1 MKLFK
6 FSNYQKFLTA
16 TLVSTTTILFTAN
29 TAFAQVLRGAGD
41 GFVQPLLERYR
52 QEYEQETGEKFKY
65 TAVGSGGGIRFFIN
79 DSVDFAATTLIPTPI
94 EINQMEDGLL
104 MLPTG
109 GSSVAVVYNL
119 QEVSST
125 IQLSRDQL
133 AKIFTGE
140 ITNWQQVNPRF
151 PNQEIEVVT
160 CAKNCST
167 SFILT
172 KYLNKITGGKILPSQ
187 NPEWK
192 FPVFSELTDDSAIA
206 GEVRRTEGAIG
217 YVQTSIALKENLSIA
232 SLENKSGNYVK
243 PNIETTEKALANV
256 KFNNDFTTEDI
267 QDPENGYPLV
277 SLTWLLL
284 PKNYDN
290 QKVLEKTQSLLT
302 WIFTQG
308 QKLNQE
314 LGYTKVPDDVNKKAI
329 VAINNQFKINSVAA
343 ISGDDLRLSPIGN
356 LYDNTPSDV
365 QPIVNVNQLI
375 DVDSQHWAYSA
386 LNNLVEKH
394 QCLSGTSQ
402 NTFAGNRSLKRHEFA
417 FMLNS
422 CLLKIRRSLDGL
434 QTNKLANKQDLAVV
448 QRLQTE
454 FTSELQNITNRIDK
468 LADKTA
474 LIQDQQF
481 STTTVL
487 RGTVDFNII
496 SGFGDRKAVLPGT
509 NSTEKLTAN
518 PTFAGRASLTL
529 DTSFTGKDKLRTQLV
544 GGNINNLSSAIT
556 GTDMTLLSG
565 ATNTSN
571 DVILGTLIYQFPI
584 GDKGQIIIAPTA
596 GFPTRIFPALNPVSS
611 ISNFGAESPI
621 YSFAFGSGAIGYYQF
636 NDQLAAGISY
646 LTTSGN
652 NPNEGLFGGQY
663 TLLSQITYTPSDQL
677 GIAFTYG
684 NYYASRPGST
694 INVTGSKGSEF
705 GQLPFGEDTPTS
717 SNAFGLQLTY
727 KLSDKLVLGGWT
739 SYFKT
744 ENQAIANLNGVNFDP
759 GANAD
764 IWSWAITASLTD
776 LGKLGSQLSFVF
788 GMPPKVTNNDIL
800 QRQDQD
806 TSLHWELS
814 YRYPLTERI
823 DITPGFLMITNPEHN
838 AANDTIWVG
847 LFRTSLKF

>member
-1 MKLFK
+1 MKF
-6 FSNYQKFLTA
+6 FRFTNYQQFLTA
-16 TLVSTTTILFTAN
+16 TLVSTTTIIFTAH

-52 QEYEQETGEKFKY
+52 QEYESQTGEKFKY

-79 DSVDFAATTLIPTPI
+79 DSVEFAATTLIPTPI

-109 GSSVAVVYNL
+109 GSSVAIVYNL
-119 QEVSST
+119 KEVSST
-125 IQLSRDQL
+125 VKLSRDQL
-133 AKIFTGE
+133 GKIFTGE
-140 ITNWQQVNPRF
+140 ITNWQQINPKF
-151 PNQEIEVVT
+151 PNQKIQVVT

-172 KYLNKITGGKILPSQ
+172 KYLQKITGGKILPSQ

-192 FPVFSELTDDSAIA
+192 FPVFSALTEDSAIA
-206 GEVRRTEGAIG
+206 GEVSRTEGAIG
-217 YVQTSIALKENLSIA
+217 YVQTSIALQENLSIA
-232 SLENKSGNYVK
+232 SLENKAGNYLQPTV
-243 PNIETTEKALANV
+243 ETTEKALANV

-284 PKNYDN
+284 PKNYDD
-290 QKVLEKTQSLLT
+290 QKILEKTQSLVT

-308 QKLNQE
+308 QKLNPE

-329 VAINNQFKINSVAA
+329 VAINNQFKISSMAA

-375 DVDSQHWAYSA
+375 DIDPQHWAYSA
-386 LNNLVEKH
+386 LSNLVEKH

-402 NTFAGNRSLKRHEFA
+402 NTFTGNRTLKRHEFA

-422 CLLKIRRSLDGL
+422 CLLKIRRSLDSL

-454 FTSELQNITNRIDK
+454 FTQELQNITNRVDN
-468 LADKTA
+468 LEEKTA
-474 LIQDQQF
+474 LIRDQQF

-487 RGTVDFNII
+487 RGRVDFNLI
-496 SGFGDRKAVLPGT
+496 SGFGDKKAVAPGA
-509 NSTEKLTAN
+509 NSTEKLTVN
-518 PTFAGRASLTL
+518 PTFSGRASLTL
-529 DTSFTGKDKLRTQLV
+529 DTSFTGKDKLQTQLV
-544 GGNINNLSSAIT
+544 AGNINNLNSAIT
-556 GTDMTLLSG
+556 GTDMTLLIG
-565 ATNTSN
+565 ATNTN
-571 DVILGTLIYQFPI
+571 NNVRLGTIFYQFPI
-584 GDKGQIIIAPTA
+584 GDKGIIAIAPVA
-596 GFPTRIFPALNPVSS
+596 DFPTRIFPALNPVSS

-621 YSFAFGSGAIGYYQF
+621 YSFAFGSGAVGYYQF
-636 NDQLAAGISY
+636 TDQLAAGISY

-652 NPNEGLFGGQY
+652 DPNEGLFGGQY
-663 TLLSQITYTPSDQL
+663 TLLSQVTYTPSDKL

-684 NYYASRPGST
+684 NYYASKPGST
-694 INVTGSKGSEF
+694 INVTGSKGSQF
-705 GQLPFGEDTPTS
+705 AQLPFGENTPTS

-727 KLSDKLVLGGWT
+727 KLSNKLVLGGWT

-744 ENQAIANLNGVNFDP
+744 ENKAIASLNGIDFNP

-764 IWSWAITASLTD
+764 IWSWAVTASLTD

-788 GMPPKVTNNDIL
+788 GMPPKVTSNDIM
-800 QRQDQD
+800 QRRDRD

-823 DITPGFLMITNPEHN
+823 DLTPGFLMITNPEHN

-847 LFRTSLKF
+847 LIRTSFKF